1 MNRIKLIMSG
11 PPMVKSMNFTEPEA
25 RPVLGPAGNKARSV
39 ELRKPVVKPKSENAQ
54 KPPATGEAKGNKSP
68 AALKSPGMT
77 PEKIPSPV
85 GSRKNAGGAASILRQ
100 RQPNLSLNA
109 SCSSDASTESS
120 HSRASTGRILR
131 RTASSGPTLRR
142 KPQCSPKGEKIE
154 MMEGYGKSVG
164 SESDDAS
171 LDGSVIKKRCAWVTS
186 NTDPLYAAFHDE
198 EWGLPVHDDKKLFE
212 LLSFST
218 ALAEITWPVILS
230 KRHIFR
236 DIFLDFDPIAVSKL
250 NEKKITTPGSPASSL
265 LSEMKLRAIIENARH
280 VCKIIDELGSFNKYI
295 WGFVNY
301 KPIVGNFRY
310 PRQVPI
316 KTSKADTISKDLV
329 RRGFRGVG
337 PTVVY
342 SFMQVAGI
350 TNDHLISCFRYHDC
364 VNAIDLKDKNEV
376 TSKNEE
382 KLGEDVTE
390 FELSRDI
397 DDLNLSR

>member
-1 MNRIKLIMSG
+1 MSG
-11 PPMVKSMNFTEPEA
+11 PPMVKSMNFTESEA
-25 RPVLGPAGNKARSV
+25 RPVLGPAGNKDRSV
-39 ELRKPVVKPKSENAQ
+39 ELRKPVVKPKSVDTQ
-54 KPPATGEAKGNKSP
+54 KPPATGEEKGNRSP
-68 AALKSPGMT
+68 AALKSPGM
-77 PEKIPSPV
+77 PAEKIPSPV

-100 RQPNLSLNA
+100 RQPNLSMNA

-120 HSRASTGRILR
+120 HSRASTGRISR
-131 RTASSGPTLRR
+131 RIANSAPSLKR
-142 KPQCSPKGEKIE
+142 KPQCSSRGEKFE
-154 MMEGYGKSVG
+154 MVEGYVRSVG

-171 LDGSVIKKRCAWVTS
+171 LDGSLVKKRCAWVTS

-198 EWGLPVHDDKKLFE
+198 EWGLPEHDDKKLFE

-236 DIFLDFDPIAVSKL
+236 DVFLNFDPIAVSKL
-250 NEKKITTPGSPASSL
+250 NEKKISAPGSPGSSL
-265 LSEMKLRAIIENARH
+265 LPELKLRAIIENARH
-280 VCKIIDELGSFNKYI
+280 VCKIIDEVGSFDKYI
-295 WGFVNY
+295 WGFVNH
-301 KPIVGNFRY
+301 KPTVSNFRY

-364 VNAIDLKDKNEV
+364 IDVVDLKDKNEV
-376 TSKNEE
+376 TSKSEG
-382 KLGEDVTE
+382 KLAEDLAQ
-390 FELSRDI
+390 FELSRDM
-397 DDLNLSR
+397 DDMNLSR

>member
-1 MNRIKLIMSG
+1 MSE
-11 PPMVKSMNFTEPEA
+11 PPMVNSINFTESEA

-39 ELRKPVVKPKSENAQ
+39 ELRKPAVKPKSVDTQ
-54 KPPATGEAKGNKSP
+54 RPPATGEAKGNRSP
-68 AALKSPGMT
+68 AALKSPRMT
-77 PEKIPSPV
+77 AEKTPSPV
-85 GSRKNAGGAASILRQ
+85 GSRRNAGGAASILRQ
-100 RQPNLSLNA
+100 RQQNLSMNA

-120 HSRASTGRILR
+120 HSRASTGRVFR
-131 RTASSGPTLRR
+131 RTANSAPTVKR
-142 KPQCSPKGEKIE
+142 KTQCGSRGERFE
-154 MMEGYGKSVG
+154 MVEGYVRSVG

-171 LDGSVIKKRCAWVTS
+171 LDGSLVKKRCAWVTS

-198 EWGLPVHDDKKLFE
+198 EWGLPEHDDKKLFE

-236 DIFLDFDPIAVSKL
+236 DVFVNFDPIAVSKL
-250 NEKKITTPGSPASSL
+250 NEKKIATPGGPASSL
-265 LSEMKLRAIIENARH
+265 LSEMKLRAIIENARQF
-280 VCKIIDELGSFNKYI
+280 CKIIDEVGSFDKYI
-295 WGFVNY
+295 WGFVNH
-301 KPIVGNFRY
+301 KPTVSNFRY

-350 TNDHLISCFRYHDC
+350 TNDHLTSCFRYDDC
-364 VNAIDLKDKNEV
+364 IHAVDLKETNEV
-376 TSKNEE
+376 TCKNEE
-382 KLGEDVTE
+382 KVADDLVQ

-397 DDLNLSR
+397 DALNLSR

>member
-1 MNRIKLIMSG
+1 
-11 PPMVKSMNFTEPEA
+11 MVKSMNFAEPEA

-39 ELRKPVVKPKSENAQ
+39 ELRKPLVKPKIENTQ
-54 KPPATGEAKGNKSP
+54 KPPATGEAKGNRSP
-68 AALKSPGMT
+68 AALKSPET
-77 PEKIPSPV
+77 AVAKIPSPM

-120 HSRASTGRILR
+120 HSRASTGRIIR
-131 RTASSGPTLRR
+131 RTAGSALTLKR
-142 KPQCSPKGEKIE
+142 KPQCSPKEEKFE

-171 LDGSVIKKRCAWVTS
+171 LDGAVIKKRCAWVTS
-186 NTDPLYAAFHDE
+186 NTDPLYSAFHDE
-198 EWGLPVHDDKKLFE
+198 EWGLPVHDDKMLFE

-230 KRHIFR
+230 KRRMFR
-236 DIFLDFDPIAVSKL
+236 DVFLDFDPIAVSKL
-250 NEKKITTPGSPASSL
+250 NEKKLATPGSPASSL
-265 LSEMKLRAIIENARH
+265 LSELKLRAIIENARQI
-280 VCKIIDELGSFNKYI
+280 CKIIDELGSFDKYI

-301 KPIVGNFRY
+301 KPTVSNFRY

-364 VNAIDLKDKNEV
+364 INVVDLKDKNEV
-376 TSKNEE
+376 TSKNEG
-382 KLGEDVTE
+382 KLADDLTQY
-390 FELSRDI
+390 ELSRDI